1 MADDRRVLRRLGSV
15 RARATLIIV
24 VVTGA
29 AVTMGA
35 FGLLGLLRASL
46 QEGLEK
52 TAQAQVS
59 NIGAL
64 VRLGD
69 VPAQLPA
76 GQAGLFT
83 QVVGPD
89 GRVLASSGTLLPDRS
104 VATSL
109 PREEGTV
116 IRDIPQLSSP
126 DLDRSGPDGPYL
138 LVGRAFPDPGAGGTG
153 ATMVTVLVAASLRQV
168 VEATGTVSLA
178 LAGGLPVFVA
188 LVGALG
194 WLLVGRSLRPV
205 EAIRSEVADITA
217 RDLHRRVPEPGTADE
232 VARLA
237 RTMNQM
243 LDRLEASANAQR
255 RFVADASHELR
266 SPLAALQASLEL
278 VTAHPDAP
286 GSASAVVDAL
296 AEAQRLH
303 VLVEDL
309 LSLARAEDRSH
320 APRQEEVDLDEI
332 VFLEAGRRRPASRPR
347 LDLHRVS
354 GGRVRGDPEQL
365 ARAVRN
371 LLDNAQ
377 RHAAST
383 VSVEL
388 SGDEGSVTLVVG
400 DDGPGVAPEDRERVF
415 EPFARLDEGR
425 DQDAGG
431 SGLGLAITREI
442 VVAHGGTIE
451 LGGDGGGARFQV
463 RLPAAP
469 GAST

>member
-1 MADDRRVLRRLGSV
+1 VAEAGCQRALRRLGSV

-24 VVTGA
+24 AVTGA
-29 AVTMGA
+29 AVTIGA

-69 VPAQLPA
+69 VPPQLPA

-83 QVVGPD
+83 QVVALG
-89 GRVLASSGTLLPDRS
+89 GRVLATSGTLLPGRA
-104 VATSL
+104 VAMGI

-116 IRDIPQLSSP
+116 IGDIPQLSSP
-126 DLDRSGPDGPYL
+126 DIDRSQPDGPYL
-138 LVGRAFPDPGAGGTG
+138 LVGRAFPYPGASGQPVT
-153 ATMVTVLVAASLRQV
+153 TVTVLVAASLHQV

-188 LVGALG
+188 LVGGLG
-194 WLLVGRSLRPV
+194 WLLVGRALRPV
-205 EAIRSEVADITA
+205 EAIRTEVADITA
-217 RDLHRRVPEPGTADE
+217 RDLHRRVPEPPTADE

-237 RTMNQM
+237 RTMNEM
-243 LDRLEASANAQR
+243 LDRLEASATAQR

-278 VTAHPDAP
+278 VTAHPEAP
-286 GSASAVVDAL
+286 DASAGVTDAL

-303 VLVEDL
+303 LLVEDL
-309 LSLARAEDRSH
+309 LSLARAEDRSQ
-320 APRQEEVDLDEI
+320 APRQEEVDLDDI
-332 VFLEAGRRRPASRPR
+332 VFLEAGRRRPLGGAR

-354 GGRVRGDPEQL
+354 AGRVRGDPEQL
-365 ARAVRN
+365 SRAVRN
-371 LLDNAQ
+371 LLDNAE

-388 SGDEGSVTLVVG
+388 AGDEDSVTLVVG
-400 DDGPGVAPEDRERVF
+400 DDGPGIAPSDTERIF

-451 LGGDGGGARFQV
+451 VDGNGGGARFQV

-469 GAST
+469 